1 MKGNNMSTNSLG
13 VNMTSE
19 ANAKVKKSKTKL
31 QLKAPTQERSRQTVA
46 TILEACERIMNREG
60 FYGVTTDK
68 VAKEAGVSIGSLY
81 QFFGNKESVVSALI
95 HELIRR
101 DSVMFQDRI
110 AQINQVAADQRMA
123 YLIQL
128 GLDIYS
134 TQKELRQKIQ
144 GIYQYLVDQ
153 NEYKRILSIYTEAF
167 AMHIQSKPGRDARMM
182 AKLTV
187 SAFIGLMSQVVTDN
201 PNFMQDPKL
210 VEEIKRMFLRYL
222 NE

>member
-1 MKGNNMSTNSLG
+1 MSTNLLG

-19 ANAKVKKSKTKL
+19 VNAKAKKSKTKL

-46 TILEACERIMNREG
+46 TILEACERIMIREG
-60 FYGVTTDK
+60 FYGITTDK
-68 VAKEAGVSIGSLY
+68 IAKEAGVSIGSLY

-101 DSVMFQDRI
+101 DSLMFQDRV
-110 AQINQVAADQRMA
+110 AQINQMAADQRMG

-144 GIYQYLVDQ
+144 SIYQYLVDQ
-153 NEYKRILSIYTEAF
+153 NEFKKILAVYTDTF
-167 AMHIQSKPGRDARMM
+167 AMHIQTKPGRDARVM

-187 SAFIGLMSQVVTDN
+187 SAFMGLMEQVVTEN